1 MESHDPGR
9 GLPSPG
15 RGWRSAASGRLRRR
29 RIWGGGGSW
38 RPPRPGSGPH
48 PRRARSAVLPRSSP
62 MLIFGLGC
70 PCPGI
75 SRHASRRPV
84 RRPEPR
90 REEGSLGQRRRRRL
104 PGPSMSPRRTLPRPF
119 SLCLCVCLA
128 AAATRGAAQ
137 SGKFGLPPRHP
148 HPSHH
153 DRAELTWDRDPG
165 SPPSAVCI
173 PFSLLRG
180 PPRFSSRGGACG
192 TVAPR
197 AGGVGRLEGGQ
208 GWLRPRR
215 REASGCLADTLS
227 RPRSEPEPSGGSRPA
242 RAPEGGAWR
251 GGRQQAEG
259 TPPPA
264 REARGPRRGPLEPP
278 AARRSAPHWW
288 QLR

>member
-29 RIWGGGGSW
+29 RIGVGGGGSW

-104 PGPSMSPRRTLPRPF
+104 PGPSMSPRRTLPRPL

-148 HPSHH
+148 SPLPPRSCQVEVGPRPRLPSERRLHPLQPPAGTPLS
-153 DRAELTWDRDPG
+153 RAEEG
-165 SPPSAVCI
+165 
-173 PFSLLRG
+173 
-180 PPRFSSRGGACG
+180 
-192 TVAPR
+192 R
-197 AGGVGRLEGGQ
+197 AER
-208 GWLRPRR
+208 
-215 REASGCLADTLS
+215 
-227 RPRSEPEPSGGSRPA
+227 
-242 RAPEGGAWR
+242 
-251 GGRQQAEG
+251 
-259 TPPPA
+259 
-264 REARGPRRGPLEPP
+264 
-278 AARRSAPHWW
+278 
-288 QLR
+288 